1 MQGADALDGT
11 AVAILD
17 GWVDSLQHMLT
28 MTYHIFWSQV
38 GLCGAL
44 PAQGVLRAQQD
55 RTLTLVRSGARTAVR
70 PPARSL
76 GALGTHG
83 SRDGRGPVLQVASD
97 QYRNIGLWVPPGTL
111 GTHWYSGY
119 PRP

>member
-1 MQGADALDGT
+1 MCVGGYLSVTILWGYAVDSKFHRADAMQGADALDGT

-44 PAQGVLRAQQD
+44 PAQGVLHARIAHSHSFAAARA
-55 RTLTLVRSGARTAVR
+55 L
-70 PPARSL
+70 P
-76 GALGTHG
+76 
-83 SRDGRGPVLQVASD
+83 
-97 QYRNIGLWVPPGTL
+97 
-111 GTHWYSGY
+111 
-119 PRP
+119 